1 MHTPLESLRVI
12 EIGSGVAAS
21 YAASLLAELGADVT
35 KLIGE
40 DPEPVSN
47 ADAIRRRARSIYLD
61 SRKHRSPGGSRE
73 ELQERAREA
82 DIIVRGADPYRGVRD
97 AAMIRE
103 EYEACRSANPNLV
116 YLALTPFGIE
126 GSAAGWAGT
135 DLQAQAMSGWTYLV
149 GNPGEAPLAMN
160 YDIGALQL
168 GIAGAGAAVAALLER
183 GRAGGEFV
191 DVAEADVVAAAMRM
205 YSMTY
210 LFLGIPLR
218 RQGLR
223 APGSS
228 GRYPHTLLPCR
239 DGYISTICRSAVD
252 WDRFLEM
259 MGRPAWADQPRYQ
272 DFYRMGTEYPD
283 EVDALIVPWL
293 MKHTKR
299 ELGDLAAK
307 FKVPLAPVHTV
318 DEVLAD
324 EQLSYRRFFRDVDD
338 GDRTVRVPGLI
349 AN

>member
-1 MHTPLESLRVI
+1 MHTPLESLSVV
-12 EIGSGVAAS
+12 ETGSGVAAS
-21 YAASLLAELGADVT
+21 YAASLLAELGASVT
-35 KLIGE
+35 KVEGVQ
-40 DPEPVSN
+40 DEPVSE
-47 ADAIRRRARSIYLD
+47 ADALRRRARRIYLD
-61 SRKHRSPGGSRE
+61 SKKVCRPEGSQA
-73 ELQERAREA
+73 ELAELTAGT
-82 DIIVRGADPYRGVRD
+82 DVIVRGMDPFRGAED
-97 AAMIRE
+97 AAIIRR
-103 EYEACRSANPNLV
+103 EYEACRLV
-116 YLALTPFGIE
+116 NEHVVYVALTPFGVQ
-126 GSAAGWAGT
+126 GFASHWAGT

-160 YDIGALQL
+160 YDIGSLQL
-168 GIAGAGAAVAALLER
+168 GIAGAGAAIAALLAR
-183 GRAGGEFV
+183 GESGGEFV

-228 GRYPHTLLPCR
+228 GRYPHTLLPCK

-259 MGRPAWADQPRYQ
+259 MGRPTWAENPRYQ

-293 MKHTKR
+293 MQHTKH
-299 ELGDLAAK
+299 ELGELAAR

-318 DEVLAD
+318 DEVLVD
-324 EQLSYRRFFRDVDD
+324 EQLRHRDFFRDVAD
-338 GDRTVRVPGLI
+338 GDRVVRVPGLI

>member
-1 MHTPLESLRVI
+1 
-12 EIGSGVAAS
+12 
-21 YAASLLAELGADVT
+21 
-35 KLIGE
+35 
-40 DPEPVSN
+40 
-47 ADAIRRRARSIYLD
+47 
-61 SRKHRSPGGSRE
+61 
-73 ELQERAREA
+73 
-82 DIIVRGADPYRGVRD
+82 
-97 AAMIRE
+97 MIRS
-103 EYEACRSANPNLV
+103 EYESCRSVNEDIV
-116 YLALTPFGIE
+116 YLALTPFGVR
-126 GSAAGWAGT
+126 GFASQWAGT
-135 DLQAQAMSGWTYLV
+135 DLHAQSMSGWTYLV

-168 GIAGAGAAVAALLER
+168 GIAGAGAAIAALLGR
-183 GRAGGEFV
+183 GRSGGEFV
-191 DVAEADVVAAAMRM
+191 DVSEADVVAAAMRM

-228 GRYPHTLLPCR
+228 GRYPHTLLPCK
-239 DGYISTICRSAVD
+239 DGYISTICRSALD

-259 MGRPAWADQPRYQ
+259 MGRPDWAESPRYQ
-272 DFYRMGTEYPD
+272 DFYLMGTEYPD

-293 MKHTKR
+293 MEHTKQ
-299 ELGDLAAK
+299 ELGELAAK

-324 EQLSYRRFFRDVDD
+324 PQLRHRNFFRHVPD
-338 GDRTVRVPGLI
+338 GERDVRVPGLI